1 MYTIIVVIVVVFA
14 VIDLYKKKYIKESE
28 CSLAFANVRL

>member
-14 VIDLYKKKYIKESE
+14 VIDLYKKNTLKNLS
-28 CSLAFANVRL
+28 VV